1 MRLHHAAM
9 RAAFIVCAVALAPPR
24 TVRRMI
30 TQASALAARGR
41 LNHLPERV
49 DDWAVEPTCSSWRGV
64 ELCCLTASSDPDV
77 DGLLSV
83 AHPEHPQFRAVN
95 ELGDPHGA
103 LGVMRAPSSD
113 TQRAQDAK
121 GPSRAISCRAEARAA
136 FTGGKNVRSDFVHET
151 TDGNNCDCDT
161 FYLFPCHFTFLFT

>member
-1 MRLHHAAM
+1 MRLNHAAM

-30 TQASALAARGR
+30 TQASALAASGR

-95 ELGDPHGA
+95 ELSDPHGA
-103 LGVMRAPSSD
+103 LGVWPS
-113 TQRAQDAK
+113 AY
-121 GPSRAISCRAEARAA
+121 AA
-136 FTGGKNVRSDFVHET
+136 AADRGGQ
-151 TDGNNCDCDT
+151 G
-161 FYLFPCHFTFLFT
+161 

>member
-1 MRLHHAAM
+1 MRLNHAAM

-103 LGVMRAPSSD
+103 LGVWPPAY
-113 TQRAQDAK
+113 
-121 GPSRAISCRAEARAA
+121 AA
-136 FTGGKNVRSDFVHET
+136 AADRGGQ
-151 TDGNNCDCDT
+151 G
-161 FYLFPCHFTFLFT
+161 